1 MEADSKELTQKY
13 MIRELYR
20 GVIESELL
28 TRFATLE
35 SEHQKRRQ
43 NCPMLLD
50 IQNGREARRAGEEA
64 EEDFAFYRGVVE
76 RRMGKIED
84 SITSTKVQV
93 AGIMGGLTV
102 LQGLIFWLI
111 QRGG

>member
-1 MEADSKELTQKY
+1 METDSNDLTQKY

-20 GVIESELL
+20 GVIENNLL

-35 SEHQKRRQ
+35 GEHTKRGQ
-43 NCPMLLD
+43 NCPMLLA
-50 IQNGREARRAGEEA
+50 IQNGREARKSGEDA

-76 RRMGKIED
+76 RQMEKLKD
-84 SITSTKVQV
+84 SINSTKVQV
-93 AGIMGGLTV
+93 AGIVGGLTV

-111 QRGG
+111 QQRG